1 MANNGYRKI
10 ANLGTVGQKKH
21 IQKDVIKKAVTDDTR
36 EQLEKEGKTLFNRVN
51 RRIRTLERNRSKVV
65 SPAYEALLKKRG
77 SAPRFGG
84 ASIMRGD
91 LDTLQKEIAMAR
103 EWDLM
108 ETSNMSGAR
117 AYTNNLRSKLNVSS
131 KQHLSADFISDIF
144 DALHALHERMPDV
157 LYQNQLQYAN
167 YLDTIIEQAENV
179 DLSKLDSAERVETL
193 VTSAIDKLSTQ
204 VTNAINDDI
213 DEVSKLFDTKLY

>member
-1 MANNGYRKI
+1 MAQDGYKEI
-10 ANLGTVGQKKH
+10 ANLGEIGNKKH
-21 IQKDVIKKAVTDDTR
+21 ISKEVIKKAVTDDTR

-51 RRIRTLERNRSKVV
+51 RRIRTLERNRAKVV
-65 SPAYEALLKKRG
+65 SPAYEALVKKRG
-77 SAPRFGG
+77 SVPRFGG
-84 ASIMRGD
+84 AGVLRGD
-91 LDTLQKEIAMAR
+91 LNELQKEIARAR
-103 EWDLM
+103 EWDLL

-117 AYTNNLRSKLNVSS
+117 SYTNNLRSQLNVSA
-131 KQHLSADFISDIF
+131 KQRLSSDFVSDIF

-167 YLDTIIEQAENV
+167 YLDTIVEQAENI

-213 DEVSKLFDTKLY
+213 DELAKLFDTKLY